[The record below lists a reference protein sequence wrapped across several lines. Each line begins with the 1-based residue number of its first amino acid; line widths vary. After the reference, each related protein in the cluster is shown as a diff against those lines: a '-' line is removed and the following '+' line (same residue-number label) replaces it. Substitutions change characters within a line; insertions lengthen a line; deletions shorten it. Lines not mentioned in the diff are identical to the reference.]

1 MYCGPAAP
9 HLLHILAGHLC
20 LSSRR
25 SSLLLLHTCL
35 LPQLSCCSAEA
46 KRQVKSVPLPFA
58 LAFTG
63 LTYSTLC
70 EGCPL
75 LFRNT
80 KWNHISA
87 WPHTLVVYNLYM
99 MYVHALHI
107 KSIII
112 HAHVH
117 QSLTSPRWL
126 SVMCTVYTLTFMY
139 CLATTHVC
147 IAHPSQNSSCPLYT
161 ISLIKIIHTYIHN
174 YNETLLCIICII
186 PSHSNEKQC

>member
-1 MYCGPAAP
+1 MYCRPAAP

-70 EGCPL
+70 EGCPCCFATL
-75 LFRNT
+75 NET
-80 KWNHISA
+80 TSV
-87 WPHTLVVYNLYM
+87 PDHTHLWYIYT

-112 HAHVH
+112 HACA
-117 QSLTSPRWL
+117 P
-126 SVMCTVYTLTFMY
+126 
-139 CLATTHVC
+139 
-147 IAHPSQNSSCPLYT
+147 IAHKPKVTECHVYSIHTYFHVLLSNHTCMHSTSIAEFQLP
-161 ISLIKIIHTYIHN
+161 IIHNIINKNHTYIH
-174 YNETLLCIICII
+174 T
-186 PSHSNEKQC
+186 